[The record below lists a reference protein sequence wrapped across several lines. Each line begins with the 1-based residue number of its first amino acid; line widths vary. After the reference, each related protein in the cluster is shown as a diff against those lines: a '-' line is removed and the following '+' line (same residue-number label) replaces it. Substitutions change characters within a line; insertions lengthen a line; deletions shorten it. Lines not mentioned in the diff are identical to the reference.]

1 MSSGDKLI
9 EQVLILRCQIGDKDA
24 LTELIERYEAP
35 LRYFISRLSANPET
49 AEDIFQD
56 TWLTVIRRIHSLKK
70 TDAFSTWLYRIAR
83 NKVYQRFRRKR
94 KLFELNEN
102 MADPNDTENDV
113 FSTEDAAKIHRC
125 LKELLP
131 EYREVLMLRF
141 LEQMSYEQIS
151 QVINCRLG
159 TVKSR
164 IHYAKLAL
172 KKEMEIEKWQKKM
185 I

>member
-1 MSSGDKLI
+1 
-9 EQVLILRCQIGDKDA
+9 VLVLRCQIGDKDA
-24 LTELIERYEAP
+24 FAELIEQYQAP
-35 LRYFISRLSANPET
+35 LRYFVSRLSANPET

-56 TWLTVIRRIHSLKK
+56 TWLTVIRRIHTLKK
-70 TDAFSTWLYRIAR
+70 IDAFSTWLYRIAR
-83 NKVYQRFRRKR
+83 NKVYQQLRRKKMLS
-94 KLFELNEN
+94 KLDEN
-102 MADPNDTENDV
+102 IAVPNNTENDV
-113 FSTEDAAKIHRC
+113 FSPEDAAKVHRC

-172 KKEMEIEKWQKKM
+172 KKEMEK
-185 I
+185 

>member
-1 MSSGDKLI
+1 MNSGDKLI

-24 LTELIERYEAP
+24 LAGLIERYQAP

-83 NKVYQRFRRKR
+83 NKVYQQFRRK
-94 KLFELNEN
+94 KMLSELDEN
-102 MADPNDTENDV
+102 IAVPNNTENDV

-172 KKEMEIEKWQKKM
+172 KKEMEK
-185 I
+185 

>member
-1 MSSGDKLI
+1 MNSSDKLI
-9 EQVLILRCQIGDKDA
+9 EQVLVLRCQIGDKDA
-24 LTELIERYEAP
+24 FAGLIERYQAP

-56 TWLTVIRRIHSLKK
+56 TWLTVIRRIHTLKK
-70 TDAFSTWLYRIAR
+70 IDAFSTWLYRIAR
-83 NKVYQRFRRKR
+83 NKVYQQLRRK
-94 KLFELNEN
+94 KMLSELDQNI
-102 MADPNDTENDV
+102 AVPNNTENDV
-113 FSTEDAAKIHRC
+113 FSPEDAAKVHRF

-172 KKEMEIEKWQKKM
+172 KKEMEK
-185 I
+185 

>member
-24 LTELIERYEAP
+24 LAELIERYQAP
-35 LRYFISRLSANPET
+35 LRYFISRLSANVET

-70 TDAFSTWLYRIAR
+70 TEAFSTWLYRIAR
-83 NKVYQRFRRKR
+83 NKVYQQFRRKK
-94 KLFELNEN
+94 KLSELDQNI
-102 MADPNDTENDV
+102 AVPNNTENDV
-113 FSTEDAAKIHRC
+113 FSSEDAAKVHRC

-131 EYREVLMLRF
+131 EYREVMMLRF

-151 QVINCRLG
+151 QVINCRVG

-172 KKEMEIEKWQKKM
+172 KKEMEK
-185 I
+185 

>member
-1 MSSGDKLI
+1 MSSSDKLI

-24 LTELIERYEAP
+24 FAGLIERYQAP

-83 NKVYQRFRRKR
+83 NKVYQQFRRKR
-94 KLFELNEN
+94 KLSELDEN
-102 MADPNDTENDV
+102 IAVPNNTENDV
-113 FSTEDAAKIHRC
+113 FSPEDAAKVHRC
-125 LKELLP
+125 LKELLQ

-151 QVINCRLG
+151 
-159 TVKSR
+159 
-164 IHYAKLAL
+164 
-172 KKEMEIEKWQKKM
+172 
-185 I
+185 

>member
-1 MSSGDKLI
+1 MNSSDKLI

-24 LTELIERYEAP
+24 FAGLIERYQAP
-35 LRYFISRLSANPET
+35 LRYFISRLSANPEM

-56 TWLTVIRRIHSLKK
+56 TWLTVIRRIHTLKK
-70 TDAFSTWLYRIAR
+70 IDAFSTWLYRIAR
-83 NKVYQRFRRKR
+83 NKVYQQLRRKKMLS
-94 KLFELNEN
+94 KLDEN
-102 MADPNDTENDV
+102 IAVPNNTENDV
-113 FSTEDAAKIHRC
+113 FSPEDAAKVHRC

-172 KKEMEIEKWQKKM
+172 KKEMEK
-185 I
+185 

>member
-1 MSSGDKLI
+1 MNSSDKLI

-24 LTELIERYEAP
+24 LAGLIERYQAP

-56 TWLTVIRRIHSLKK
+56 TWLTVIRRIHALKK
-70 TDAFSTWLYRIAR
+70 NDAFSTWLYRIAR
-83 NKVYQRFRRKR
+83 NKVYQQFRRKR
-94 KLFELNEN
+94 KLSELNGN
-102 MADPNDTENDV
+102 IAVPNDTENDV

-131 EYREVLMLRF
+131 EYKEVLMLRF

-151 QVINCRLG
+151 QIINCRLG

-172 KKEMEIEKWQKKM
+172 KKEMEK
-185 I
+185 

>member
-1 MSSGDKLI
+1 MNSSDQLI
-9 EQVLILRCQIGDKDA
+9 EQVLVLRCQIGDKDA
-24 LTELIERYEAP
+24 FAELIERYQAP

-56 TWLTVIRRIHSLKK
+56 TWLTVIRRIHTLKK
-70 TDAFSTWLYRIAR
+70 IDAFSTWLYRIAR
-83 NKVYQRFRRKR
+83 NKVYQQFRRKK
-94 KLFELNEN
+94 KLSELNEN
-102 MADPNDTENDV
+102 IAVPNNTENDV
-113 FSTEDAAKIHRC
+113 FSSEDAAKVHRC

-151 QVINCRLG
+151 QVINCKLG

-172 KKEMEIEKWQKKM
+172 KKELEK
-185 I
+185 

>member
-1 MSSGDKLI
+1 MNSSDQLI
-9 EQVLILRCQIGDKDA
+9 EQVLVLRCQIGDKDA
-24 LTELIERYEAP
+24 FAELIEQYQAP

-56 TWLTVIRRIHSLKK
+56 TWLTVIRRIHTLKK
-70 TDAFSTWLYRIAR
+70 IDAFSTWLYRIAR
-83 NKVYQRFRRKR
+83 NKVYQQLRRKKMLS
-94 KLFELNEN
+94 KLDEN
-102 MADPNDTENDV
+102 IAVPNNTENDV
-113 FSTEDAAKIHRC
+113 FSPEDAAKVHRC

-172 KKEMEIEKWQKKM
+172 KKEMEK
-185 I
+185 

>member
-1 MSSGDKLI
+1 MSSSDKLI

-24 LTELIERYEAP
+24 LAGLIERYQAP

-83 NKVYQRFRRKR
+83 NKVYQQFRRK
-94 KLFELNEN
+94 KMLSELDEN
-102 MADPNDTENDV
+102 IAVPNNTENDV

-172 KKEMEIEKWQKKM
+172 KKEMEK
-185 I
+185 

>member
-1 MSSGDKLI
+1 MNSSDQLI

-24 LTELIERYEAP
+24 FAELIELYKAP
-35 LRYFISRLSANPET
+35 LRYFIIRLSATPEM

-56 TWLTVIRRIHSLKK
+56 TWLTVIRRIQTLKK
-70 TDAFSTWLYRIAR
+70 IDAFSTWLYRIAR
-83 NKVYQRFRRKR
+83 NKVYQQFRRKR
-94 KLFELNEN
+94 KLSELDQNI
-102 MADPNDTENDV
+102 AVPNNTENDV
-113 FSTEDAAKIHRC
+113 FSSEDAAKIHRC

-172 KKEMEIEKWQKKM
+172 KKEMEK
-185 I
+185 

>member
-1 MSSGDKLI
+1 MNSSDKLI

-24 LTELIERYEAP
+24 LAGLIERYQAP

-56 TWLTVIRRIHSLKK
+56 TWLTVIRRIHTLKK
-70 TDAFSTWLYRIAR
+70 IDAFSTWLYRIAR
-83 NKVYQRFRRKR
+83 NKVYQHFRRKR

-102 MADPNDTENDV
+102 IAVPNDTENNV
-113 FSTEDAAKIHRC
+113 FSSEDAAKIHRC

-151 QVINCRLG
+151 QVINCKLG

-172 KKEMEIEKWQKKM
+172 KKEMEK
-185 I
+185 